1 MAHLVR
7 HGADVNSVE
16 ASAHLHQSSPYRWV
30 RSLSRWDS
38 HLEFNSPGEEIRYHN
53 LRNLRRLIQA
63 MFAPPAQAMLA
74 TPLQA
79 MFAPPPAALTGPAN
93 TLPATVGQWRQKEAQ
108 RQFRF
113 APLALAARK
122 GLTAAARWLL
132 ENGADPDVPSRD
144 LCPCDNN
151 PKMSKGMWH
160 VPHQA
165 TRPPMEQPHWTALHL
180 AIHYG
185 HDDIVELLLTYGA
198 DARQVCRAEDGPC
211 SALHT
216 AFAHRRRSIAESLM
230 HHFGGTDMAE
240 INARG
245 LNGIT
250 PLHIAYCVGSR
261 SLFDM
266 ALRFGAYVNL
276 EYEIDGN
283 NWTLFAMACAN
294 EDWAFALRLLRL
306 GANED
311 FDLERMFGG
320 RWTTDGVYRSISESY
335 NPDAAALREE
345 MDHVLRDHEIAYY

>member
-1 MAHLVR
+1 MRPLTLKTAVLWAVLKENTSTMAHLVR

-38 HLEFNSPGEEIRYHN
+38 HVLEDDRASQIA
-53 LRNLRRLIQA
+53 RLHARSNI
-63 MFAPPAQAMLA
+63 
-74 TPLQA
+74 PLVVLQNI
-79 MFAPPPAALTGPAN
+79 FAN
-93 TLPATVGQWRQKEAQ
+93 TLPATAEQWRQKDAQ
-108 RQFRF
+108 RLFEF

-151 PKMSKGMWH
+151 PKMSSGMWH

-185 HDDIVELLLTYGA
+185 HEDIVQLLVDHGA
-198 DARQVCRAEDGPC
+198 DARQVCRPEDGPC

-216 AFAHRRRSIAESLM
+216 AFAHRRRSVVESLM
-230 HHFGGTDMAE
+230 DRFRGTDMAE

-245 LNGIT
+245 LHGIT
-250 PLHIAYCVGSR
+250 PLHIAYCMR
-261 SLFDM
+261 SLSLVDT
-266 ALRFGAYVNL
+266 ALGFGAYVNL

-283 NWTLFAMACAN
+283 NWTLFAMACAQQ
-294 EDWAFALRLLRL
+294 DWAFALRLLKL
-306 GANED
+306 GANKE
-311 FDLERMFGG
+311 FDLETRSGG
-320 RWTTDGVYRSISESY
+320 RWTTDGYYASISGSR
-335 NPDAAALREE
+335 NPNAAALRAE